1 MNYKIEKNIP
11 LVEHGLSGSWSRL
24 AKEMQVGDSVLIET
38 RHKATNIANHLRNL
52 GYKPVTRAVDGGVR
66 VWKMEKKNADE

>member
-1 MNYKIEKNIP
+1 
-11 LVEHGLSGSWSRL
+11 
-24 AKEMQVGDSVLIET
+24 MQVGDSVLIET

>member
-11 LVEHGLSGSWSRL
+11 LVEHGLSSNWSTL
-24 AKEMQVGDSVLIET
+24 AKQMEVGDSVLVET
-38 RHKATNIANHLRNL
+38 RNKATNIANKLRKS
-52 GYKPVTRAVDGGVR
+52 GYKPVTRSVDGGIR